1 MSNCK
6 ETQLVDT
13 ELTAELLFA
22 PFFFLPGEHGL
33 PVIVTAII
41 RVNTDEMLRQGSTK
55 DSGAFYHN
63 DDPVT

>member
-1 MSNCK
+1 M
-6 ETQLVDT
+6 
-13 ELTAELLFA
+13 
-22 PFFFLPGEHGL
+22 
-33 PVIVTAII
+33 IVTAII